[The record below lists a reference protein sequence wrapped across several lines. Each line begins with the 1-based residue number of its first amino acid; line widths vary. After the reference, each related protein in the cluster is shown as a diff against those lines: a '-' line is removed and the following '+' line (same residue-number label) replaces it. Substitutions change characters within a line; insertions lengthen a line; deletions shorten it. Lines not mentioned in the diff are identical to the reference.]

1 MRVPPDAP
9 RRARRGSKRIVLLVV
24 GVLLFTGVGSL
35 RGIAHFYTTYLWFD
49 ELGYASVWR
58 GVLGSKV
65 LLALIFS
72 GFFFCVLLLNLFIA
86 DRLAPRFRSFGPE
99 DELVQR
105 YRQVVGRRAGL
116 VRAVVAALFALMVG
130 TGASSQWNSWL
141 LFRNSVDFGGA
152 GDPQFGRDLG
162 FYVFRLPFLSF
173 LVNWLFV
180 AGVTVTVLTLVA
192 HYLNGG
198 IRIQTP
204 GQRATA
210 QVKAHISVLLGF
222 LALVKAAGY
231 YLQRFELNFSTRG
244 VVDGATFTDVKA
256 QLPALE
262 LLIWISLAAA
272 VLLLA
277 NIRRRGWVLPVI
289 GVGLWAFISV
299 VVGAVYPAFTQKFR
313 VEPAENRREEP
324 YIQRNIA
331 ATLEAFGLTD
341 VVSTPFDYDEE
352 LAAAGLANN
361 EDTVRNIRLW
371 DPKFV
376 DDTFQKLQEIRGY
389 YQFGDVD
396 IDRYMLDGRM
406 TQTIVSARE
415 LNQENLPS
423 QSWVNRHLSYTHGLG
438 ALVAPANAV
447 TSDGQPAFTLR
458 DIPPVGIPA
467 IAEPRI
473 YYGENTHGYAVVR
486 SRQREID
493 FQRQDG
499 TTEFTRYE
507 GTGGVPL
514 NSIVRRAAFALRFAD
529 MNMLVSNLITPESRA
544 IFLRDIG
551 SRVRTAAPFLKYDN
565 DPYPVIVGG
574 RLVWVQDAYT
584 TTNRYPYSQR
594 ANVDR
599 VPSGSGLQSSFNYAR
614 NSVKVVVDA
623 YNGSMTF
630 YQFDETDP
638 IARAYAKAFPKL
650 FTPGSEMSDE
660 LRAHLRYPEDLFRV
674 QTNMYGRYH
683 IADPNDFY
691 NASDAWDISQD
702 PGSGSPAAA
711 RQQTAQRTPEGQP
724 VPAGGLVANTR
735 EIRMDPTYLQLRL
748 PGDTD
753 TSFLILQPFVP
764 RSNQDRQQNLTAF
777 MTAKSDPG
785 EYGKLQAFVM
795 PRGEQIDGPSL
806 VDARVAA
813 DADISREITLL
824 DQRGSAVRLGNIQVI
839 PIENSLLY
847 VRPLYV
853 QSVRNPLPE
862 FKKAIVVFGNQ
873 VEMRDTLQEALVA
886 IFGDAPATQEQPRP
900 GEGAPPDPGSPSAPG
915 APPDPSVSAA
925 VAQLL
930 TDAQAAY
937 DAAQSALRA
946 GDLAEYQ
953 RQINIVGERLAA
965 ARRASGSTPA
975 PASPTTTAPPTSVVA
990 GASA

>member
-1 MRVPPDAP
+1 VKVPTDLP
-9 RRARRGSKRIVLLVV
+9 RRRRGSKRVLVAAI
-24 GVLLFTGVGSL
+24 GALLFTGLTSL
-35 RGIAHFYTTYLWFD
+35 RGVAHFYTNYLWFD
-49 ELGYASVWR
+49 ELGFTSVWR
-58 GVLGSKV
+58 GVLGTKI
-65 LLALIFS
+65 LLALVFS
-72 GFFFCVLLLNLFIA
+72 GVFFLLLLLNLFIA

-105 YRQVVGRRAGL
+105 YRQLVGRRAGL
-116 VRAVVAALFALMVG
+116 VRVAVAAVFALLVG

-141 LFRNSVDFGGA
+141 LFRNAVDFGGA
-152 GDPQFGRDLG
+152 GDPQFGRDIG

-173 LVNWLFV
+173 VVSWLFV

-210 QVKAHISVLLGF
+210 QVKAHISVLLGG

-231 YLQRFELNFSTRG
+231 YLQRFELNFSSRG

-299 VVGAVYPAFTQKFR
+299 VVGGIYPAFTQKFR
-313 VEPAENRREEP
+313 VEPAEIRREEP
-324 YIQRNIA
+324 YIERNIA
-331 ATLEAFGLTD
+331 ATLEAFGLD
-341 VVSTPFDYDEE
+341 GVVSVPFAYEE
-352 LAAAGLANN
+352 DLAAPELSKN

-371 DPKFV
+371 DPQFV
-376 DDTFQKLQEIRGY
+376 DETFQKLQEIRGY

-396 IDRYMLDGRM
+396 IDRYMLDGRL

-415 LNQENLPS
+415 LNVDNLPS
-423 QSWVNRHLSYTHGLG
+423 QSWVNRHLSFTHGFG

-447 TSDGQPAFTLR
+447 TPDGQPDFTLE
-458 DIPPVGIPA
+458 DIPPVGVPTIT
-467 IAEPRI
+467 EPRI
-473 YYGENTHGYAVVR
+473 YYGENTGSYAVVG
-486 SRQREID
+486 SKQREID
-493 FQRQDG
+493 YQRQDG

-514 NSIVRRAAFALRFAD
+514 NSIVKRAAFALRFAD
-529 MNMLVSNLITPESRA
+529 MNLLVSNLITPQSRA

-551 SRVRTAAPFLKYDN
+551 SRVRTAAPFLRYDS

-574 RLVWVQDAYT
+574 RLLWVQDAYT
-584 TTNRYPYSQR
+584 TTNRYPYAQR

-599 VPSGSGLQSSFNYAR
+599 VPAGSGLRSAFNYAR
-614 NSVKVVVDA
+614 NSVKVVTDA

-630 YQFDETDP
+630 YQFDQTDP
-638 IARAYAKAFPKL
+638 IAQAYAKAFPKL

-683 IADPNDFY
+683 IAAPDDFY

-711 RQQTAQRTPEGQP
+711 RQETAQTTPEGAAA
-724 VPAGGLVANTR
+724 PAGLVSTTR
-735 EIRMDPTYLQLRL
+735 QLRMDPTYLQLRL
-748 PGDTD
+748 PGDEAA
-753 TSFLILQPFVP
+753 SFLILQPFVP

-777 MTAKSDPG
+777 MVAKSDPA
-785 EYGKLQAFVM
+785 EYGKLQAFIM

-813 DADISREITLL
+813 DSEITSEITLL
-824 DQRGSAVRLGNIQVI
+824 DQRGSEVRLGNIQVI

-853 QSVRNPLPE
+853 QSSRNPLPE
-862 FKKAIVVFGNQ
+862 FKKAIVVFGDK
-873 VEMRDTLQEALVA
+873 VEMRDTLQEALTA
-886 IFGDAPATQEQPRP
+886 IFGSAPATQEQVRP
-900 GEGAPPDPGSPSAPG
+900 GEPPSTDPG
-915 APPDPSVSAA
+915 APLTPGAPSVPAS
-925 VAQLL
+925 VQQLL
-930 TDAQAAY
+930 EQAQVAY

-953 RQINIVGERLAA
+953 RQINLVGERLAE
-965 ARRASGSTPA
+965 ARR
-975 PASPTTTAPPTSVVA
+975 TTAPTAPGTPPSTTPPTTVVSR
-990 GASA
+990 ASA

>member
-1 MRVPPDAP
+1 MRVTPDAPKRRRRAP
-9 RRARRGSKRIVLLVV
+9 RRALLVV
-24 GVLLFTGVGSL
+24 AGVVLFAGLTSL
-35 RGIAHFYTTYLWFD
+35 RGVAHFYTTYLWFD
-49 ELGYASVWR
+49 ELGFTSVWR
-58 GVLGSKV
+58 GVLGTKI
-65 LLALIFS
+65 LLAVVFS
-72 GFFFCVLLLNLFIA
+72 AVFFGLLLLNLWIA
-86 DRLAPRFRSFGPE
+86 DRLAPGFRAFGPE

-105 YRQVVGRRAGL
+105 YKRAVGRRAGL
-116 VRAVVAALFALMVG
+116 VRVVVAALFALMVG

-141 LFRNSVDFGGA
+141 LFRNSVDFGGP
-152 GDPQFGRDLG
+152 GDPQFGRDIG

-173 LVNWLFV
+173 VVSWLFV
-180 AGVTVTVLTLVA
+180 AGVTITVLTLVA

-210 QVKAHISVLLGF
+210 QVKAHISVLLGA

-231 YLQRFELNFSTRG
+231 YLQRFELTVSTRG
-244 VVDGATFTDVKA
+244 VVDGATYTDVKA

-299 VVGAVYPAFTQKFR
+299 VVGAIYPAFTQKFR
-313 VEPAENRREEP
+313 VEPAEVRREEP
-324 YIQRNIA
+324 YIRRNLA
-331 ATLEAFGLTD
+331 ATREAFGLTD
-341 VVSTPFDYDEE
+341 VITTSFAYDEE
-352 LAAAGLANN
+352 LGAAGLEANA
-361 EDTVRNIRLW
+361 ETVRNIRLW
-371 DPKFV
+371 DPQFV
-376 DDTFQKLQEIRGY
+376 DETFQKLQEIRGY

-396 IDRYMLDGRM
+396 IDRYELDGRM

-423 QSWVNRHLSYTHGLG
+423 QSWVNRHLSYTHGFG

-447 TSDGQPAFTLR
+447 TTDGQPAFTLR
-458 DIPPVGIPA
+458 DIPPSGLPA
-467 IAEPRI
+467 IKEPRI
-473 YYGENTHGYAVVR
+473 YYGESTGGYAVVR

-499 TTEFTRYE
+499 STEFTRYE
-507 GTGGVPL
+507 GTGGVRL
-514 NSIVRRAAFALRFAD
+514 DSIVKRAAFALRFAD

-544 IFLRDIG
+544 IFLRDIT
-551 SRVRTAAPFLKYDN
+551 SRVRTAAPFLRYDS
-565 DPYPVIVGG
+565 DPYPVIIDG
-574 RLVWVQDAYT
+574 RVLWIQDAYT
-584 TTNRYPYSQR
+584 TTTRYPYAQR
-594 ANVDR
+594 ADVNR
-599 VPSGSGLQSSFNYAR
+599 VPARSGLQSSYNYAR
-614 NSVKVVVDA
+614 NSVKVVMDA
-623 YNGSMTF
+623 YNGSLTF
-630 YQFDETDP
+630 YQFDEADP

-650 FTPGSEMSDE
+650 FTPGSQMSDE

-683 IADPNDFY
+683 IAEPDDFY

-702 PGSGSPAAA
+702 PGSGSPSAG
-711 RQQTAQRTPEGQP
+711 RSQTTQTVPDGATPG
-724 VPAGGLVANTR
+724 ALVAVTR
-735 EIRMDPTYLQLRL
+735 EARMDPTYLQLRL
-748 PGDTD
+748 PGDRA

-785 EYGKLQAFVM
+785 EYGRLQIFVM
-795 PRGEQIDGPSL
+795 PRGELIDGPAL

-813 DADISREITLL
+813 DSDIAQQITLL
-824 DQRGSAVRLGNIQVI
+824 DQRGSEVRLGNVQVI
-839 PIENSLLY
+839 PVENSLLY

-862 FKKAIVVFGNQ
+862 FKKAIVVFGNR
-873 VEMRDTLQEALVA
+873 VEMRDTLQESLAA

-900 GEGAPPDPGSPSAPG
+900 DEEGGPAPPGQPGGPPPG
-915 APPDPSVSAA
+915 PVVSAT
-925 VAQLL
+925 VQQLL
-930 TDAQAAY
+930 DQAQTAY
-937 DAAQSALRA
+937 DAAQAALRS

-953 RQINIVGERLAA
+953 RQIERVGERLAA
-965 ARRASGSTPA
+965 ARRAGGDAVAEPAAAPA
-975 PASPTTTAPPTSVVA
+975 PAAAATGPG

>member
-1 MRVPPDAP
+1 MRVTPEAP
-9 RRARRGSKRIVLLVV
+9 RRGRRASKRILLLVA
-24 GVLLFTGVGSL
+24 GVVLFTGLTSL
-35 RGIAHFYTTYLWFD
+35 RGIAHFYTNYLWFD
-49 ELGYASVWR
+49 ELGYTSVWR
-58 GVLGSKV
+58 GVLGSKL
-65 LLALIFS
+65 LLALVFS
-72 GFFFCVLLLNLFIA
+72 ALFFGLLLLNLWIA
-86 DRLAPRFRSFGPE
+86 DRVAPRFRAFGPE

-105 YRQVVGRRAGL
+105 YRQAVGKRAGL
-116 VRAVVAALFALMVG
+116 VRAGVALLFALLVG

-152 GDPQFGRDLG
+152 TDPEFGRDIG

-173 LVNWLFV
+173 VVNWLFV
-180 AGVTVTVLTLVA
+180 AGVTITMLTLIA

-299 VVGAVYPAFTQKFR
+299 VVGAIYPAFTQKFR
-313 VEPAENRREEP
+313 VEPAEIRREEP

-341 VVSTPFDYDEE
+341 VVSTPFAYEE
-352 LAAAGLANN
+352 DLAAPDLSENV
-361 EDTVRNIRLW
+361 DTIRNIRLW
-371 DPKFV
+371 DPEFV
-376 DDTFQKLQEIRGY
+376 DETFQKLQEIRGY

-396 IDRYMLDGRM
+396 IDRYVLDDQL

-423 QSWVNRHLSYTHGLG
+423 QSWVNRHLSFTHGFG

-447 TSDGQPAFTLR
+447 TPDGQPDFTLE
-458 DIPPVGIPA
+458 DIPPVGVPA

-473 YYGENTHGYAVVR
+473 YYGESTGGYAVVR

-493 FQRQDG
+493 YQRQDG

-529 MNMLVSNLITPESRA
+529 MNLLVSNLITTESRA

-551 SRVRTAAPFLKYDN
+551 SRVRTAAPFLRYDS

-574 RLVWVQDAYT
+574 RLLWIQDAYT
-584 TTNRYPYSQR
+584 TTNRYPYAQR

-599 VPSGSGLQSSFNYAR
+599 VPGASGLRSNFNYAR
-614 NSVKVVVDA
+614 NSVKVVIDA

-638 IARAYAKAFPKL
+638 IARAYAKAFPAL

-683 IADPNDFY
+683 IADPDDFY

-702 PGSGSPAAA
+702 PGSGSPAAS
-711 RQQTAQRTPEGQP
+711 RQQTAQTTPEGTP
-724 VPAGGLVANTR
+724 VPAAGLVSTTR
-735 EIRMDPTYLQLRL
+735 QVRMDPTYLQLRL
-748 PGDTD
+748 PGDSAA
-753 TSFLILQPFVP
+753 SFLILQPFVP
-764 RSNQDRQQNLTAF
+764 RSNEDRQQNLTAF

-785 EYGKLQAFVM
+785 EYGKLQVFVM

-813 DADISREITLL
+813 DSEISQEINIL
-824 DQRGSAVRLGNIQVI
+824 DQRGSEVRLGSIQVI

-862 FKKAIVVFGNQ
+862 FKKAIVVFGNK
-873 VEMRDTLQEALVA
+873 VEMRDSLQEALVA
-886 IFGDAPATQEQPRP
+886 IFGDAPPTLEQPRP
-900 GEGAPPDPGSPSAPG
+900 EDEPPSGDPAAPGAPG
-915 APPDPSVSAA
+915 APPGPAVSAT
-925 VAQLL
+925 VQQLL
-930 TDAQAAY
+930 TEAQAGY
-937 DAAQSALRA
+937 DAAQAALRA

-953 RQINIVGERLAA
+953 RQINLVGERLAA
-965 ARRASGSTPA
+965 ARRATEPA
-975 PASPTTTAPPTSVVA
+975 AAAPTTTTTAPPVAA